1 MISRCRDGLR
11 QRKMSTTVI
20 LFSWFAVLGFWAITK
35 RDRLYTALLMIGG
48 MYMAWMIVIPIMLDF
63 MSRVVTV
70 RHDLL
75 LFRADMVLGFSI
87 SYWLSQLAL
96 QHRWLFW
103 FLLAV
108 YQACGGI
115 MFLVFSAYY
124 LRNDKTSKLV
134 AFAFAVNFF
143 IGCSLY
149 FLLPASGPLYMF
161 PGYPYAAPPT
171 GLLSSSI
178 FAPNCMPSLHM
189 STVLLILAFCWRW
202 RIARL
207 LAGLLVTLTI
217 VATLALGEHY
227 LIDLIVGV
235 PYAAFVYL
243 LVTRRYVLA
252 GLNLFLVLLW
262 ITVLRQGIEFVPSLF
277 IVFCGISIEFGVL
290 SMWLRSCSVSAT
302 RIYFRANESE
312 LLNLRLEKRPTSGS
326 RLRSEVGL
334 RTY

>member
-1 MISRCRDGLR
+1 
-11 QRKMSTTVI
+11 
-20 LFSWFAVLGFWAITK
+20 
-35 RDRLYTALLMIGG
+35 MIGG
-48 MYMAWMIVIPIMLDF
+48 MYLAWMIVIPIMLDF

-124 LRNDKTSKLV
+124 LRNDKTSKVV

-149 FLLPASGPLYMF
+149 LLLPASGPLYMF
-161 PGYPYAAPPT
+161 R
-171 GLLSSSI
+171 LSLRGPADWPARRASI
-178 FAPNCMPSLHM
+178 FAKLYAVAAHVDGSAHFGL
-189 STVLLILAFCWRW
+189 
-202 RIARL
+202 L
-207 LAGLLVTLTI
+207 LALENRAATRGSISYTDHRSNAGVGRTL
-217 VATLALGEHY
+217 

-243 LVTRRYVLA
+243 LVTRRYVLG

-262 ITVLRQGIEFVPSLF
+262 IAVLGQGIEFVPSLF

-290 SMWLRSCSVSAT
+290 SMWLRACSVSAT
-302 RIYFRANESE
+302 PNIIPR
-312 LLNLRLEKRPTSGS
+312 
-326 RLRSEVGL
+326 
-334 RTY
+334 